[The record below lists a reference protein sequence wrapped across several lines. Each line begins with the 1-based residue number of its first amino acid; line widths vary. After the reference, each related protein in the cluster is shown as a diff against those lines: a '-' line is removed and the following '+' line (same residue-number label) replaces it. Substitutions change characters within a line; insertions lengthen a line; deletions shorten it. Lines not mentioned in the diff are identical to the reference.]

1 MLGPIA
7 KDLSIDDYQPSLL
20 EIYEKL
26 NNKTKAIVR
35 ILQKE
40 IARELQKP
48 NLFKKIV
55 NSSINNDSGIDLVD
69 MQPVTKFNKGISF
82 LLCVIFVII
91 VNILELFPE
100 KDKKKGNWNPLVE
113 HQVKCGWTKFLSF
126 WKDLRKKSFKSILT
140 EIYSWKGVGNS
151 IFVKQF
157 IWAIKSKSYK
167 SMTSTS

>member
-35 ILQKE
+35 ILRKE

-100 KDKKKGNWNPLVE
+100 KDKKRV
-113 HQVKCGWTKFLSF
+113 
-126 WKDLRKKSFKSILT
+126 T
-140 EIYSWKGVGNS
+140 EIHWWKT
-151 IFVKQF
+151 K
-157 IWAIKSKSYK
+157 
-167 SMTSTS
+167 